1 MLDSEAILYYA
12 DHPVEFVED
21 VIGAK
26 PDAQQAKILRSVGK
40 NQLTTVRSGHGVG
53 KSTVEAWVVIWF
65 MVTRP

>member
-40 NQLTTVRSGHGVG
+40 T
-53 KSTVEAWVVIWF
+53 
-65 MVTRP
+65 